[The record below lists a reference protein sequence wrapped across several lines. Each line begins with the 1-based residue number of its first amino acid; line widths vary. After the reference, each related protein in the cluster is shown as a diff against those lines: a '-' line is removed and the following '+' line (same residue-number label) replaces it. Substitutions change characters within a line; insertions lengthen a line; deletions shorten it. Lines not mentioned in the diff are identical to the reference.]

1 MAQIHDDR
9 GWPMAWWKSRRIR
22 FIAGSTVLF
31 LVLFLMLR
39 AIFYFGFSEVGK
51 SVHPDFDTLFKTL
64 FIGFKFDLRLAILL
78 TLPLFVFAYWPR
90 INLTTSQLV
99 RNVARVYLALA
110 VLAVLAFYII
120 DFGHY
125 AYLGIRVNSTVLRF
139 MEDASISATM
149 VWQSYPV
156 IWIVVGWILASIAFV
171 ALAIVLERHTIL
183 RPGDHISG
191 KQVALGS
198 VIVVIMLIGGLLGRF
213 VNFNIFN
220 PVPLRWNH
228 AFFSG
233 NAAVAALGV
242 NPVLFF
248 FDTFEQREDPYDR
261 ELVEKYYTTVA
272 DYLGVQNQDSQNLN
286 YDRVIAPQPH
296 RISYERPPN
305 VIFIMLESLGAT
317 RLGAYGNPLKPTPN
331 LDAIA
336 DAGWFFRNFYVPVSG
351 TAKTVFASITGLPDV
366 SSVQTATR
374 NPMIAEQR
382 VVLNSF
388 EDYRKFYV
396 IGGSAGWANM
406 SAVINQ
412 SIKDIQLFEED
423 NWAEPIVDVWGISD
437 LSLFREVDQILSRLP
452 GDKPFFAYIQTAGNH
467 RPFTVPED
475 NDGFEI
481 QSVPDDVLRE
491 NGFRSAE
498 QYNAVRLIDFNIGRM
513 MDFAR
518 SSDYFDN
525 TIFVLFGDHNNRITS
540 TPYQAPFYEALDLD
554 GLHVP
559 HMIYAPKLL
568 QHRDIDMATSLVDM
582 FPTVAGI
589 LGLEYLNSTMGRDVN
604 IPAPEGERVV
614 FTQTADKRFPIIGA
628 VTKDH
633 MVRMNHDGSD
643 AKMHDLSSSEPLVD
657 ISAQYPDEFQRLQ
670 DLARGIYVTTKF
682 QFYHNTVGEA
692 RRRSKK

>member
-1 MAQIHDDR
+1 
-9 GWPMAWWKSRRIR
+9 MAWWKSRRIQ
-22 FIAGSTVLF
+22 FIAGSTALF
-31 LVLFLMLR
+31 LLFFLILR
-39 AIFYFGFSEVGK
+39 ATFYFGFSEVGK
-51 SVHPDFDTLFKTL
+51 SVHPDFDTLAKTL

-78 TLPLFVFAYWPR
+78 TLPLFVFAYLPR
-90 INLTTSQLV
+90 INLTTSQIV

-110 VLAVLAFYII
+110 ILAVLFFYIL

-125 AYLGIRVNSTVLRF
+125 AYLGIRINSTVLRF
-139 MEDASISATM
+139 MEDASISAAM

-156 IWIVVGWILASIAFV
+156 LWIVLGWVMASMVFM
-171 ALAIVLERHTIL
+171 ALAVVLERHTIL
-183 RPGDHISG
+183 RSGDHISG

-198 VIVVIMLIGGLLGRF
+198 VIVVVVVVGGILGRF

-248 FDTFEQREDPYDR
+248 FDTFEQREDPYDL
-261 ELVEKYYTTVA
+261 EEVKKYYNTIA
-272 DYLGVQNQDSQNLN
+272 DYLGVQNQNPQTLN
-286 YDRVIAPQPH
+286 YDRIIAPQAH
-296 RISYERPPN
+296 RIPYQRPPN
-305 VIFIMLESLGAT
+305 VIFIMLESLGAS
-317 RLGAYGNPLKPTPN
+317 RLGAHGNPLKPTPY

-336 DAGWFFRNFYVPVSG
+336 EGGWFFRNFYVPVSG

-374 NPMIAEQR
+374 NPMIAQQR

-388 EDYRKFYV
+388 NKYRKFYF

-412 SIKDIQLFEED
+412 SVKDIKLFEED
-423 NWAEPIVDVWGISD
+423 HWEESIVDVWGISD
-437 LSLFREVDQILSRLP
+437 LSLFREVDKILSRLP

-481 QSVPDDVLRE
+481 KNESEETLRK
-491 NGFRSAE
+491 NGFRSVE
-498 QYNAVRLIDFNIGRM
+498 QYNAVRLIDFNIGRF

-518 SSDYFDN
+518 ENGYFDN

-540 TPYQAPFYEALDLD
+540 TPYMAPFYEALDLD

-559 HMIYAPKLL
+559 HMIYAPQLL
-568 QHRDIDMATSLVDM
+568 QHREIDDATSLVDM

-589 LGLEYLNSTMGRDVN
+589 LGLKYLNSTMGRDIN

-628 VTKDH
+628 VTKDY

-643 AKMHDLSSSEPLVD
+643 AKMHDLNSSEPAVD
-657 ISAQYPDEFQRLQ
+657 ISAQFPDEFQKMQ
-670 DLARGIYVTTKF
+670 GLAKGIYVTTKF
-682 QFYHNTVGEA
+682 QFYHNTVSEA
-692 RRRSKK
+692 RRRGEK

>member
-1 MAQIHDDR
+1 
-9 GWPMAWWKSRRIR
+9 MAWWKSRRIQ
-22 FIAGSTVLF
+22 FIAGSTAMF
-31 LVLFLMLR
+31 LLYFLLLR

-51 SVHPDFDTLFKTL
+51 SVHPDFDTLLKTL
-64 FIGFKFDLRLAILL
+64 FIGFKFDFRLAILL
-78 TLPLFVFAYWPR
+78 TLPLFVFAYLPR
-90 INLTTSQLV
+90 INLTTSQMV

-110 VLAVLAFYII
+110 ILAVLAFYIL

-125 AYLGIRVNSTVLRF
+125 AYLGIRINSTVLRF
-139 MEDASISATM
+139 MEDASISAVM

-156 IWIVVGWILASIAFV
+156 LWIILGWATASMVFM
-171 ALAIVLERHTIL
+171 ALATVLERHTIL
-183 RPGDHISG
+183 RAGDHISG

-198 VIVVIMLIGGLLGRF
+198 VIVVIVVVGGILGRF

-248 FDTFEQREDPYDR
+248 FDTFEQREDPYDI
-261 ELVEKYYTTVA
+261 EAVKKYYNTVA
-272 DYLGVQNQDSQNLN
+272 DYLGVQNQSPQALN
-286 YDRVIAPQPH
+286 YDRTIVPQAH
-296 RISYERPPN
+296 RIAYQRPPN
-305 VIFIMLESLGAT
+305 VIFIMLESLGAS
-317 RLGAYGNPLKPTPN
+317 RLGVHGNPLKPTPY

-336 DAGWFFRNFYVPVSG
+336 EAGWFFRNFYVPVSG

-374 NPMIAEQR
+374 NPMIAQQR

-388 EDYRKFYV
+388 NKYRKFYF

-412 SIKDIQLFEED
+412 SVKDIKLFEED
-423 NWAEPIVDVWGISD
+423 HWEEPIVDVWGISD
-437 LSLFREVDQILSRLP
+437 LSLFREVDKILSRLP
-452 GDKPFFAYIQTAGNH
+452 DDKPFFAYVQTAGNH
-467 RPFTVPED
+467 RPFTVPAD
-475 NDGFEI
+475 NDGFEVKMV
-481 QSVPDDVLRE
+481 SEEELRI
-491 NGFRSAE
+491 NGFRSVE
-498 QYNAVRLIDFNIGRM
+498 QYNAVRLLDFNIGRF

-518 SSDYFDN
+518 KSGYFDN

-540 TPYQAPFYEALDLD
+540 TPYMAPFYEALDLD

-568 QHRDIDMATSLVDM
+568 QHREIEDATSLVDL

-589 LGLEYLNSTMGRDVN
+589 LGLKYRNSTMGRDVN

-628 VTKDH
+628 VSKDY

-643 AKMHDLSSSEPLVD
+643 AKMHDLNSDEPAVD
-657 ISAQYPDEFQRLQ
+657 VSAQFPGEFQKMA
-670 DLARGIYVTTKF
+670 DLARGIYVTTKY
-682 QFYHNTVGEA
+682 QFYHNTVTEA
-692 RRRSKK
+692 GRRSEK